1 MSKYKITGIFREGRR
16 QTDRQTDRDRDRQ
29 ADRDSDREVTILKR
43 LESSMYQP
51 KLT

>member
-1 MSKYKITGIFREGRR
+1 MSKYKITGIFREGG
-16 QTDRQTDRDRDRQ
+16 RQTDRDRDRQ
-29 ADRDSDREVTILKR
+29 TDRDREVTILKR